1 MVSDTDALTCT
12 GPDAASVREGWT
24 DLGRRLWSRPYRQ
37 ALAWAGPLV
46 LLAYGFAVT
55 NFTLA
60 GDDWFAVMPEAG
72 LDSQFALMAG
82 RWLMPVIWAAT
93 GGNAFV
99 PFFSFALALVLLTLA
114 GALAAAV
121 WGLVRPWAVFSV
133 VALFVVN
140 PLFTDALNTKP
151 AHLSMPLA
159 VVLGAL
165 AGWVL
170 LRWRAGYVGRLLL
183 TMALL
188 VLCLA
193 SYQPTA
199 LVFAAVVVGN
209 EVITLAWGSRPYGPG
224 AWRRGLEVLVVGAAA
239 IAVYLL
245 TVRLSWWI
253 TGTDPLAGS
262 AGYSMIGGYP
272 STPRQIAGT
281 IRFGLRLTGRF
292 WFDGG
297 PLYPLVLKVV
307 SLALV
312 AAGAVAV
319 VAAAGRQGLG
329 GKESR
334 VGRFGKMAWASLLA
348 LGSLVLPLAV
358 IFLRKQPPTR
368 ASVFTTVGLVVG
380 FWAALLF
387 ERVDPGQPRGRT
399 RAAFMVAAALVLVVV
414 LGSAYEINK
423 GYFGLHLSNQRD
435 LANANRMLSV
445 MEQMPQFGEGR
456 QVKVRLVGS
465 VVFAVPD
472 EPFSNAVPGTPA
484 GSIVNCSGLSCRN
497 RLVNMLNLIGGG
509 DRQFVA
515 RRPSEDPTVQAV
527 IATMP
532 PWPEAGSIRF
542 LDGVFVVKG
551 S

>member
-1 MVSDTDALTCT
+1 V
-12 GPDAASVREGWT
+12 
-24 DLGRRLWSRPYRQ
+24 GR
-37 ALAWAGPLV
+37 PLV

-72 LDSQFALMAG
+72 LDSQFALVRALADAG
-82 RWLMPVIWAAT
+82 HL
-93 GGNAFV
+93 GGHRGQRLC

-114 GALAAAV
+114 GALAAAA
-121 WGLVRPWAVFSV
+121 WRLTRPWAVFSV

-170 LRWRAGYVGRLLL
+170 LRWRAGYVGRLP
-183 TMALL
+183 AHHGSAGA
-188 VLCLA
+188 VA
-193 SYQPTA
+193 SPPTSRRRSSSLRWWWA
-199 LVFAAVVVGN
+199 N

-253 TGTDPLAGS
+253 TGTDPRAGS

-307 SLALV
+307 SLASWRRGRRPPLRPPDAEGGEGRRAGPAV
-312 AAGAVAV
+312 PEDGLGVPPGAGLAGA
-319 VAAAGRQGLG
+319 
-329 GKESR
+329 
-334 VGRFGKMAWASLLA
+334 
-348 LGSLVLPLAV
+348 PLAV

-387 ERVDPGQPRGRT
+387 ERVDPGGPRRRAG
-399 RAAFMVAAALVLVVV
+399 AAFMVAAALVLVVV

-423 GYFGLHLSNQRD
+423 GYFGLHLGNQRD

-445 MEQMPQFGEGR
+445 MEQMPQFGEGGR
-456 QVKVRLVGS
+456 SRCGW
-465 VVFAVPD
+465 
-472 EPFSNAVPGTPA
+472 
-484 GSIVNCSGLSCRN
+484 SGLSCSRY
-497 RLVNMLNLIGGG
+497 RTSPSPTQCPGPRRAVSSTAQGCP
-509 DRQFVA
+509 A
-515 RRPSEDPTVQAV
+515 RTA
-527 IATMP
+527 
-532 PWPEAGSIRF
+532 W
-542 LDGVFVVKG
+542 
-551 S
+551 